1 MVRESFVVFREGAE
15 NHALGFYER
24 DIRISK
30 AVIIGYACAG
40 MFGGKCTNLILNRC
54 RNSQSP
60 VNQYKVMAKFMESGI
75 RRIADSQ

>member
-1 MVRESFVVFREGAE
+1 MLYSGEARK
-15 NHALGFYER
+15 NHALGLYER

-30 AVIIGYACAG
+30 AVIIGYACAC
-40 MFGGKCTNLILNRC
+40 MFGGKCTNLTLNRC

-75 RRIADSQ
+75 RRIAYAQ